1 MRPELLELS
10 VPTRLLGLGTFRSAT
25 SICRAPCPLV
35 VLSGGRGTLRAGVMA
50 DPWPASA
57 GFACA
62 APALFEGR
70 SAMERSGRSRVG
82 PRPLLILD
90 LNCRSAVASS
100 GRPGRAASASCF
112 AEKGIGAGGGVS
124 LDTTFRRCTF
134 AGGNEFGLPA
144 PSTLAFE
151 GAT

>member
-10 VPTRLLGLGTFRSAT
+10 VTTRLLGLGTFRSAT
-25 SICRAPCPLV
+25 SICRAPCPF
-35 VLSGGRGTLRAGVMA
+35 LSGGRGTLRAGVIA

-62 APALFEGR
+62 AAALFEGR